1 MFIGCCMSA
10 QMRNA
15 GMCVC
20 VRVCLLQFFFFPKC
34 CHILLHQIRVF
45 GKLLQVTRHGANENF
60 QPNAAKGLM
69 HGPCEGLTQPHPCRK
84 NSTPT
89 EKKQRSREEVLVC
102 HQRCLCAMHGAWLDI
117 YMVIHV
123 NPMRIKNCGE
133 EREHEPP

>member
-15 GMCVC
+15 GMCVCVC

-89 EKKQRSREEVLVC
+89 EKKAKVTGRSAC
-102 HQRCLCAMHGAWLDI
+102 MPPAMSMRHAWGLARHI
-117 YMVIHV
+117 YGDTCQ
-123 NPMRIKNCGE
+123 P
-133 EREHEPP
+133 HENQKLWGRT